1 MGARRVK
8 FFHFHAVIGKEIDQ
22 IIAFY
27 IHLWSWRPL
36 LGENAGSTTDWT
48 SRQAQFSHVIRLPT
62 YHMNRTA
69 LPPCEADALIFLFTD
84 TVLFSKNCYFIQVR
98 IQDLVKG
105 GGPASE
111 AESCRHSKVESRK
124 RSEHSA
130 ARVQGPLKGPGSFWV
145 FDAQI
150 CIFTHSRDF
159 FSYF

>member
-36 LGENAGSTTDWT
+36 LGENAGPTTDWT

-84 TVLFSKNCYFIQVR
+84 IVLFSKKCHFITRQN
-98 IQDLVKG
+98 QNG
-105 GGPASE
+105 AASDHTITTKE
-111 AESCRHSKVESRK
+111 LKITSKASVSTWLFVTCA
-124 RSEHSA
+124 SS
-130 ARVQGPLKGPGSFWV
+130 
-145 FDAQI
+145 
-150 CIFTHSRDF
+150 
-159 FSYF
+159 